1 MSVDER
7 DGGARVVIVGGGLA
21 GMAAAVALSQSG
33 CRVQLVE
40 ARRTL
45 GGRAT
50 SFRDPATGELIDHC
64 QHVGMGCCTNLIDF
78 CRRTG
83 IDDLF
88 RRDRTLLFIGP
99 NGERCRFGAT
109 PGLPAPLHLAS
120 SFWGLKYLSARDRLA
135 IMRAVWRLARLT
147 DDEAAEG
154 RTIGEWLV
162 EQGQSP
168 EAIEQFW
175 SVVLVSALGEQ
186 LDRASLAAARKVI
199 VDGFL
204 VACEAYEVDIPQAPL
219 GTVYD
224 QRVASWFAKHGVDL
238 RLGTAARRVTCVD
251 TTQVELADGEILRGD
266 FVILAL
272 PWHRIAEV
280 VAPDLAARLPWL
292 AGLAAIESAPITG
305 VHLWF
310 DREIT
315 PLAHA
320 VLVGRLSQWMFN
332 RGRQAAEGSGEQ
344 GRTGHYYQV
353 VISASRNLTGMDRD
367 AIARQVHDELAAIWP
382 AAAEAKLLHWRVV
395 TEHAAVFSVR
405 PGIEALRPSQQTE
418 VNSLLVAGDWT
429 ATGWPATMEGAVRS
443 GYQAAEAILARLGR
457 PRRWLAPDLEREWL
471 ARMLIR

>member
-1 MSVDER
+1 M
-7 DGGARVVIVGGGLA
+7 
-21 GMAAAVALSQSG
+21 
-33 CRVQLVE
+33 
-40 ARRTL
+40 ARRAGT
-45 GGRAT
+45 
-50 SFRDPATGELIDHC
+50 
-64 QHVGMGCCTNLIDF
+64 V
-78 CRRTG
+78 
-83 IDDLF
+83 
-88 RRDRTLLFIGP
+88 
-99 NGERCRFGAT
+99 
-109 PGLPAPLHLAS
+109 
-120 SFWGLKYLSARDRLA
+120 ARGN
-135 IMRAVWRLARLT
+135 RAVLERRA
-147 DDEAAEG
+147 
-154 RTIGEWLV
+154 
-162 EQGQSP
+162 GQR
-168 EAIEQFW
+168 
-175 SVVLVSALGEQ
+175 LGEQ

-266 FVILAL
+266 FDPGA

-344 GRTGHYYQV
+344 GRT
-353 VISASRNLTGMDRD
+353 
-367 AIARQVHDELAAIWP
+367 AITI
-382 AAAEAKLLHWRVV
+382 
-395 TEHAAVFSVR
+395 
-405 PGIEALRPSQQTE
+405 
-418 VNSLLVAGDWT
+418 
-429 ATGWPATMEGAVRS
+429 RS
-443 GYQAAEAILARLGR
+443 
-457 PRRWLAPDLEREWL
+457 
-471 ARMLIR
+471 